1 MNQEMTYLLVK
12 AEVSKVTLCLKKD
25 ERNFVTF
32 TLIFDK

>member
-1 MNQEMTYLLVK
+1 MNEDMTYILEEE
-12 AEVSKVTLCLKKD
+12 EVLQVISSLKKD